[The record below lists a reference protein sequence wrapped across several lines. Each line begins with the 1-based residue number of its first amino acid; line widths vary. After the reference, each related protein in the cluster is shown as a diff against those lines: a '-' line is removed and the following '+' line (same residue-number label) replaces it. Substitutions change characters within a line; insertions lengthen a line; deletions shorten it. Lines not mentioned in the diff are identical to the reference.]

1 MISSGRDPAAFLL
14 IGGWYAQRGSA
25 CLYEG
30 ALSNSEKGGLIVDTF
45 YRSTRVEISLDA
57 LRHNIEAIRRAL
69 PEQIALMAVIK
80 ADAYGHGA
88 VQVARETLEHG
99 VSYLAVAFLDEAIEL
114 RQTGI
119 EAPILVLGHTPITGI
134 ELAAREGI
142 TLTAFSEELLEA
154 LARRPQDAPELTV
167 HVKLDTGMGRLGL
180 QTTEE
185 AVSYIERAMSL
196 PGVRV
201 EGLFTHYAC
210 ADESDKAVTLAQYA
224 RFQEAVEAC
233 AARGICFRY
242 LHAGNTA
249 AAIDTPE
256 LTCNMVRLGIGMYG
270 LYPSKEVRRDSI
282 DLQPVMSIKTAV
294 VHLKRVKA
302 GAGISYGHRYHVQRQ
317 EEAIATLPIGYA
329 DGYSRMLTGRASALI
344 HGQRVPIVGSICMD
358 QCMAE
363 TTKLVDVAVGDE
375 AVLLGSQGEDQIT
388 AEELADTLG
397 TINYEITCMISH
409 RVPRIYMRGGRIV
422 HILNHLR
429 HEQHA
434 LE

>member
-1 MISSGRDPAAFLL
+1 M
-14 IGGWYAQRGSA
+14 
-25 CLYEG
+25 
-30 ALSNSEKGGLIVDTF
+30 DTF

-57 LRHNIEAIRRAL
+57 LRHNIEAFRRAL

-88 VQVARETLEHG
+88 VQVAQETLEHG

-114 RQTGI
+114 RQAGI
-119 EAPILVLGHTPITGI
+119 EAPILVLGHTPVKGI

-142 TLTAFSEELLEA
+142 TLTVFSEEMLAA

-167 HVKLDTGMGRLGL
+167 HIKIDTGMGRLGL

-185 AVSYIERAMSL
+185 AVAYIERAMALS
-196 PGVRV
+196 GVRV

-210 ADESDKAVTLAQYA
+210 ADEADKAVTLAQYD
-224 RFQEAVEAC
+224 RFKAVVDHFAS
-233 AARGICFRY
+233 RGVRFPY

-256 LTCNMVRLGIGMYG
+256 LSYNMVRLGIGMYG
-270 LYPSKEVRRDSI
+270 LYPSEEVRKDSV
-282 DLQPVMSIKTAV
+282 DLQPVMSIKTEI

-302 GAGISYGHRYHVQRQ
+302 GAGISYGHRYHVRRD
-317 EEAIATLPIGYA
+317 EESIATLPIGYA
-329 DGYSRMLTGRASALI
+329 DGYSRMLTGKAEALI
-344 HGQRVPIVGSICMD
+344 RGKRVPVVGTICMD

-363 TTKLVDVAVGDE
+363 ATDVPGVSVGDE
-375 AVLLGSQGEDQIT
+375 AVLLGCQGEDRIS
-388 AEELADTLG
+388 AEELADRLG

-409 RVPRIYMRGGRIV
+409 RVPRIYIRGGRIV

-429 HEQHA
+429 HEQHTQD
-434 LE
+434 